1 MTIVV
6 VAIVLMLLVKAF
18 VVQVYRIPSSS
29 MEDTLLTGDR
39 VLVSKLV
46 YHFRGIGRGD
56 IVVFSG
62 RGSWGTISGAP
73 DPAPPRNP
81 LLRWWMTCS
90 PTSGSMARRRTTSS
104 GSSACPAI
112 TWRAARTAR

>member
-1 MTIVV
+1 MTVV
-6 VAIVLMLLVKAF
+6 AAAIVLMLLIKAF

-39 VLVSKLV
+39 VLVNKLV

-62 RGSWGTISGAP
+62 RGSWGTTTGEP
-73 DPAPPRNP
+73 DPAPPATRCCG
-81 LLRWWMTCS
+81 RWMTCS
-90 PTSGSMARRRTTSS
+90 PISGCTARRRTTSN
-104 GSSACPAI
+104 G
-112 TWRAARTAR
+112 